1 METGRA
7 PSALQQRLQARREMF
22 LKENTPTGGGGS
34 GTTTATPTQP
44 IYGSKPTTAPP
55 QPPTTT
61 PRNVKDALS
70 ALSSRESSYSASN
83 GVSPSPPPSTLK
95 KPEISPKPKDRD
107 ISPNPET
114 VKKPPRQLDGYVG
127 FANLPNQVYRKS
139 VKRGFEF
146 TLMVVGETGLG
157 KSTLINSMFLT
168 DIYSD
173 THPGPSHRLK
183 KTVQVET
190 HKVLLKEGGVN
201 LTLTIVDTPGFGDAV
216 DNSTCWD
223 PVLNYVESQYESFLE
238 AETKV
243 VRDPKMADT
252 RVHACLY
259 FIAPSGHGLKPLDI
273 EFMKQ
278 LHDKINIIP
287 VIGKADTMT
296 PEEVASFKT
305 VIMEQIAAAKIK
317 IYEFPE
323 VEDGEEAER
332 KENRRMKERVP
343 FAVVGSNTTIEGE
356 GGKKSRGRK
365 YPWGVVD
372 IENLQH
378 CDFLPLRNML
388 IKTHLTDLRDVTN
401 YVHYENFRCR
411 KLAGVAGTDKV
422 PNKNPLFMIEE
433 EQKEHVAKLNKME
446 REMEE
451 VFERKVREKKQKL
464 ADNERDLERRQNES
478 TTRLQQLKKELEV
491 KKAAYDQERTDW
503 ESANNVTIEDLKR
516 MSLESLDG
524 KKKSK
529 TGLSGVSFRMG
540 SNK

>member
-1 METGRA
+1 MDSMDAPRA
-7 PSALQQRLQARREMF
+7 SALQQRLAARREMF
-22 LKENTPTGGGGS
+22 LKESTVPNS
-34 GTTTATPTQP
+34 NDKAATPTQP
-44 IYGSKPTTAPP
+44 IYGTKPTSAPP
-55 QPPTTT
+55 QPPSTT
-61 PRNVKDALS
+61 PRNVKTA
-70 ALSSRESSYSASN
+70 R
-83 GVSPSPPPSTLK
+83 
-95 KPEISPKPKDRD
+95 
-107 ISPNPET
+107 
-114 VKKPPRQLDGYVG
+114 KPPRQLDGYVG
-127 FANLPNQVYRKS
+127 FANLPNQVYRKA
-139 VKRGFEF
+139 VKHGFEF

-173 THPGPSHRLK
+173 SHPGPSLRLK

-190 HKVLLKEGGVN
+190 HQVLLKEGGVN

-216 DNSTCWD
+216 DNSNCWN

-296 PEEVASFKT
+296 PEEVEMFKA
-305 VIMEQIAAAKIK
+305 VILEQIAAAKIK

-323 VEDGEEAER
+323 VVDGEEAEK
-332 KENRRMKERVP
+332 KENKRMKERVP
-343 FAVVGSNTTIEGE
+343 FAVVGSNTIVEAD
-356 GGKKSRGRK
+356 GKKSRGRK

-372 IENLQH
+372 IENLAH

-401 YVHYENFRCR
+401 FVHYENFRCR

-422 PNKNPLFMIEE
+422 PNKNPLFMMEE

-464 ADNERDLERRQNES
+464 SDNERDLERRQSES
-478 TTRLQQLKKELEV
+478 ASRLQQLKKELEV
-491 KKAAYDQERTDW
+491 KKAAFEQERTGW
-503 ESANNVTIEDLKR
+503 EGLNNITIEELKR
-516 MSLESLDG
+516 LSLESLDG

-529 TGLSGVSFRMG
+529 SGLSGVSFRMG
-540 SNK
+540 GKS

>member
-1 METGRA
+1 MG
-7 PSALQQRLQARREMF
+7 
-22 LKENTPTGGGGS
+22 
-34 GTTTATPTQP
+34 
-44 IYGSKPTTAPP
+44 
-55 QPPTTT
+55 
-61 PRNVKDALS
+61 
-70 ALSSRESSYSASN
+70 
-83 GVSPSPPPSTLK
+83 
-95 KPEISPKPKDRD
+95 
-107 ISPNPET
+107 
-114 VKKPPRQLDGYVG
+114 
-127 FANLPNQVYRKS
+127 
-139 VKRGFEF
+139 
-146 TLMVVGETGLG
+146 
-157 KSTLINSMFLT
+157 
-168 DIYSD
+168 
-173 THPGPSHRLK
+173 
-183 KTVQVET
+183 
-190 HKVLLKEGGVN
+190 
-201 LTLTIVDTPGFGDAV
+201 
-216 DNSTCWD
+216 
-223 PVLNYVESQYESFLE
+223 
-238 AETKV
+238 
-243 VRDPKMADT
+243 
-252 RVHACLY
+252 
-259 FIAPSGHGLKPLDI
+259 
-273 EFMKQ
+273 
-278 LHDKINIIP
+278 NIIP

-332 KENRRMKERVP
+332 KENRRMEERVP

-422 PNKNPLFMIEE
+422 PNKNPLFMMEE
-433 EQKEHVAKLNKME
+433 E
-446 REMEE
+446 
-451 VFERKVREKKQKL
+451 QKL

-491 KKAAYDQERTDW
+491 KKAAYDQERADW

>member
-1 METGRA
+1 MRVLL
-7 PSALQQRLQARREMF
+7 PRPVS
-22 LKENTPTGGGGS
+22 
-34 GTTTATPTQP
+34 
-44 IYGSKPTTAPP
+44 PTT
-55 QPPTTT
+55 
-61 PRNVKDALS
+61 
-70 ALSSRESSYSASN
+70 
-83 GVSPSPPPSTLK
+83 
-95 KPEISPKPKDRD
+95 
-107 ISPNPET
+107 
-114 VKKPPRQLDGYVG
+114 
-127 FANLPNQVYRKS
+127 NQVYRKS

-168 DIYSD
+168 DIYSEA
-173 THPGPSHRLK
+173 HPGPSLRLK

-190 HKVLLKEGGVN
+190 SKVLLREGAGVN

-216 DNSTCWD
+216 DNSSCWE
-223 PVLNYVESQYESFLE
+223 PVLHYVESQYEAFLE
-238 AETKV
+238 AETQV
-243 VRDPKMADT
+243 ARDPNMADS

-259 FIAPSGHGLKPLDI
+259 FVAPSGHGLKPLDI

-305 VIMEQIAAAKIK
+305 VIMEQIAAAK
-317 IYEFPE
+317 
-323 VEDGEEAER
+323 

-343 FAVVGSNTTIEGE
+343 FAVVGSNTIIEGE

-388 IKTHLTDLRDVTN
+388 IKTHLTELRDVTN

-422 PNKNPLFMIEE
+422 PNKNPLFMMEE

-464 ADNERDLERRQNES
+464 SDNERDLERRQNES

-491 KKAAYDQERTDW
+491 KKAAFEQERTDW

-516 MSLESLDG
+516 MSLESIDG

-529 TGLSGVSFRMG
+529 SALSGVSFRMG
-540 SNK
+540 SSK